1 MPSTNVVKTSANKNG
16 VPVVASVVADVVNG
30 NNITGL
36 SKQTVVTVENVHA
49 TLAKTVTFITSRT
62 VDGLAVADR
71 TISIPAVSTRVFSDL
86 DPALFGKTLE
96 ITAETVDIKLSAT
109 QP

>member
-1 MPSTNVVKTSANKNG
+1 MPSTNVVKTEANKNG
-16 VPVVASVVADVVNG
+16 VPIVASVVADVVNG

-36 SKQTVVTVENVHA
+36 TKETVITVQNVHA
-49 TLAKTVTFITSRT
+49 TLAKTVTFTTTAT

-71 TISIPAVSTRVFSDL
+71 VISIPAVSTRVFSDL
-86 DPALFGKTLE
+86 DPRLFSKTLE
-96 ITAETVDIKLSAT
+96 IMGETVDIKLSAA